1 MLICLAMFGMGLAIG
16 FVGAGGAGVVI
27 AILTVFF
34 GISIHTAVGTALSA
48 MLFTT
53 LSGSISH
60 LREDNVAIKSGLAI
74 GLFGGIGAFIGV
86 KIASLLPPNDLTM
99 LTGCMLFIS
108 AVVLGLRMSY
118 FSHIVFPIRDNT
130 KKATG
135 FHFWILASGFGLICG
150 ILSGTFG
157 IGAAPFIQ
165 VGLMIIFGLSVQK
178 VAGTT
183 MFVIVPVAL
192 IGGLGYLM
200 AGYLDLTLLIQVVI
214 GLMAGTYVGAKFT
227 KRLHPTI
234 LKAAMVAV
242 PVIGA
247 LLLWFG

>member
-1 MLICLAMFGMGLAIG
+1 MLICLAMFGMGLVIG

-34 GISIHTAVGTALSA
+34 GVSIHTAVGTALGA
-48 MLFTT
+48 MVFTT

-60 LREDNVAIKSGLAI
+60 LREENVAIKTGMAI
-74 GLFGGIGAFIGV
+74 GLAGGAGAFIGV

-118 FSHIVFPIRDNT
+118 FSHIVLPVRDDT
-130 KKATG
+130 KKATCLR
-135 FHFWILASGFGLICG
+135 FWTLASVFGLVCG

-165 VGLMIIFGLSVQK
+165 VGLLIIFGLSVQK

-183 MFVIVPVAL
+183 MFVIVPIAL

-200 AGYLDLTLLIQVVI
+200 AGYLQMELLLQVVI
-214 GLMAGTYVGAKFT
+214 GLMAGTYIGAKFT

-234 LKAAMVAV
+234 LKVAMVAV
-242 PVIGA
+242 PVLGA